1 MDGSRTSYAGAE
13 RSAAGRAA
21 RGGALRDGEVLSL
34 MRRALAGESLTLD
47 RDDHSLHDLT
57 QVALALMPGA
67 ALSIRHAAFM
77 TPLERA
83 SIASVGRGRVV
94 FL

>member
-1 MDGSRTSYAGAE
+1 MHTAIEDTRT
-13 RSAAGRAA
+13 
-21 RGGALRDGEVLSL
+21 LL
-34 MRRALAGESLTLD
+34 RRALAGQNLD
-47 RDDHSLHDLT
+47 LDGSVYPLHDLT
-57 QVALALMPGA
+57 QVALMLQPQASLA
-67 ALSIRHAAFM
+67 IRHTQHM

>member
-1 MDGSRTSYAGAE
+1 MYTTIEDIRT
-13 RSAAGRAA
+13 
-21 RGGALRDGEVLSL
+21 LL
-34 MRRALAGESLTLD
+34 RRALTGQSLDLD
-47 RDDHSLHDLT
+47 GSVYPLHDLT
-57 QVALALMPGA
+57 QVAAVLQPQASLA
-67 ALSIRHAAFM
+67 IRNADHM